1 MSHTL
6 RGAVIGCGYFAQN
19 HLHGWREIDGVE
31 IVAVCDIDEVKAQ
44 RTAQKFDI
52 QAVFTDAEQLLQQSA
67 TLDFVDIVTTPE
79 SHRALVELAAR
90 YGKHTSCQKPL
101 APSLADARAMV
112 AACEQAGVRFMVFE
126 NFRWQTPMLRVKS
139 HLDVI
144 GDVFFGRV
152 YFRSA
157 YDVYANQPYLAED
170 ERFILYD
177 LGIHLFDLARFF
189 MGEVE
194 HLTCLTQ
201 RVNPKIK
208 GEDVATVLMKMHGG
222 ATCIVDLSY
231 ASQCEVESF
240 PQTFVYLEG
249 TRGSIS
255 LGHDYRLTLV
265 QGKQVTHE
273 TVAPAIYPW
282 SHPPHEAVQESVV
295 TLQHHWVDCL
305 RHNREPVTS
314 GSDNLK
320 TLELVFGAYESAAT
334 GQPYHVGRGAEM

>member
-1 MSHTL
+1 MSKL

-19 HLHGWREIDGVE
+19 HLYGWQVTDGVE
-31 IVAVCDIDEVKAQ
+31 IIAVCDIDEAKARQ
-44 RTAQKFDI
+44 TAEKFGI
-52 QAVFTDAEQLLQQSA
+52 PSTFTDAEQLLQQSA
-67 TLDFVDIVTTPE
+67 PLDFIDIVTTPE
-79 SHRALVELAAR
+79 SHRALVELSAR
-90 YGKHTSCQKPL
+90 YEKHTICQKPV

-112 AACEQAGVRFMVFE
+112 AACEQAGVQFMVFE
-126 NFRWQTPMLRVKS
+126 NFRWQRPMLRLKS
-139 HLDVI
+139 HLAAI

-152 YFRSA
+152 YFRSG

-208 GEDVATVLMKMHGG
+208 GEDVATILMKMRSGE
-222 ATCIVDLSY
+222 TCIVDLSY

-240 PQTFVYLEG
+240 PQTLVYLEG
-249 TRGSIS
+249 TEGSIS
-255 LGHDYRLTLV
+255 LDRDYRLTIV
-265 QGKQVTHE
+265 KGKQVTPE

-295 TLQHHWVDCL
+295 NVQRHWVNCL
-305 RHNREPVTS
+305 RHNREPDTS

-334 GQPYHVGRGAEM
+334 GLPYRVGIGAAV